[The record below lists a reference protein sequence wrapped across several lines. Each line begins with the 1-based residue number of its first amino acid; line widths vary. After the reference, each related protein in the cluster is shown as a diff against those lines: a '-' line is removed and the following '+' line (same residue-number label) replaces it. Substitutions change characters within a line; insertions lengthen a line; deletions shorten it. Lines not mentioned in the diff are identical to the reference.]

1 MKRANHTSLKCDH
14 QVQRPISSSYRHH
27 LPKSFFAR
35 NRDIVD
41 ETDILIAIPATKKKT
56 GGTCTPSTIHAS
68 RRNAEYVFILMVQSA
83 SERLPALI
91 GDRKVACQS
100 SVLIWHEGLN
110 QTSESCQLLC
120 TIQCNP
126 EIQTITAS
134 TERPRTCACR
144 NCTQRC

>member
-56 GGTCTPSTIHAS
+56 GGTWYTINYS
-68 RRNAEYVFILMVQSA
+68 RKQKKRRVSVYTDGS
-83 SERLPALI
+83 I
-91 GDRKVACQS
+91 G
-100 SVLIWHEGLN
+100 E
-110 QTSESCQLLC
+110 
-120 TIQCNP
+120 
-126 EIQTITAS
+126 
-134 TERPRTCACR
+134 
-144 NCTQRC
+144 